1 MTDSHPRKKT
11 PRRPA
16 RKTRTPK
23 TRRHVWFQAMAQRD
37 HVHLQANVPTRW
49 LSVFVKIFVVILIA
63 FLILKMPEVWQAIQ
77 AAINALPK

>member
-16 RKTRTPK
+16 RKARAKK
-23 TRRHVWFQAMAQRD
+23 TRRLWFQAMAQRD

-63 FLILKMPEVWQAIQ
+63 FLILKMPEVWQAVQ